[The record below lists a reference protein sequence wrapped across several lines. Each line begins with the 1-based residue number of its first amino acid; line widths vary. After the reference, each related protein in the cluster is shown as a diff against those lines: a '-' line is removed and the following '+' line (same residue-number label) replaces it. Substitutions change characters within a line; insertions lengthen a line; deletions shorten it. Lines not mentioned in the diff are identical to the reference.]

1 MDPDDHIM
9 TAFVLIF
16 VLLTIGTV
24 SYSVLESWSYVDALY
39 FTAMTITTVGYGD
52 LVPTTDISKL
62 FTVFFSFTGIS
73 IALVILVSLGKSYYD
88 KERRA
93 MHYRIQA
100 YMQRKKAAA
109 KKKPKRKTKV
119 SASKRKNIFN
129 FFR

>member
-1 MDPDDHIM
+1 MDPDDRIM

-16 VLLTIGTV
+16 VLLTIGTIA
-24 SYSVLESWSYVDALY
+24 YSFLESWSYIDSFY

-52 LVPTTDISKL
+52 LVPTTDVSKL

-93 MHYRIQA
+93 IHYRIQA
-100 YMQRKKAAA
+100 YMERKKAA
-109 KKKPKRKTKV
+109 KNRPKRKTKI
-119 SASKRKNIFN
+119 AKSKRRNVFN